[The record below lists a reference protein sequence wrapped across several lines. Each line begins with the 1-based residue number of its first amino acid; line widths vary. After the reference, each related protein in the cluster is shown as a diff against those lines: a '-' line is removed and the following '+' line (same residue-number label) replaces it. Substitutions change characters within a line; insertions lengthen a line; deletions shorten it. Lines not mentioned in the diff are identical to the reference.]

1 MNTQRLIIRTG
12 FLTFRFFY
20 QISFNLSANC
30 YFCRMVRRFILI
42 SFFVGFSSGLSQA
55 QSIVKTSDLFNNQES
70 NSYSGELNITQDPT
84 LDTLISRYIYGNERL
99 NIEHSHYGMQG
110 FRIQIYSSSNR
121 NAREESNKARAEFM
135 IKFPDI
141 VSYPLYAE
149 PGYFKIRVGDFR
161 TKAEATKTYLLV
173 SKEFPHCYL
182 VPDFINFPSQN
193 TK

>member
-1 MNTQRLIIRTG
+1 
-12 FLTFRFFY
+12 
-20 QISFNLSANC
+20 
-30 YFCRMVRRFILI
+30 MVRRLILI
-42 SFFVGFSSGLSQA
+42 SFVFGFLYSFSQA
-55 QSIVKTSDLFNNQES
+55 QSFVKTSDLFSNQDNNP
-70 NSYSGELNITQDPT
+70 NSGELNIKQDPA

-121 NAREESNKARAEFM
+121 SAREESNKARAEFM
-135 IKFPDI
+135 IKFPEI

-149 PGYFKIRVGDFR
+149 PGYFKVRVGDFR

-182 VPDFINFPSQN
+182 VPDFINFPSLN

>member
-1 MNTQRLIIRTG
+1 MIRK
-12 FLTFRFFY
+12 
-20 QISFNLSANC
+20 
-30 YFCRMVRRFILI
+30 FILVTFLFGFAL
-42 SFFVGFSSGLSQA
+42 SFSQA
-55 QSIVKTSDLFNNQES
+55 QSYVKTSELFKKQE
-70 NSYSGELNITQDPT
+70 NYSYSGQLSIIQDPA
-84 LDTLISRYIYGNERL
+84 LDTLISRYIFGNEKL
-99 NIEHSHYGMQG
+99 NMEHSHYGMEG

-173 SKEFPHCYL
+173 SKEFPQSYL
-182 VPDFINFPSQN
+182 VPDFINFPSLN

>member
-1 MNTQRLIIRTG
+1 MIRRL
-12 FLTFRFFY
+12 
-20 QISFNLSANC
+20 
-30 YFCRMVRRFILI
+30 ILI
-42 SFFVGFSSGLSQA
+42 SFVFGFLLSSSQA
-55 QSIVKTSDLFNNQES
+55 QSFVKTSDLFSNQENNP
-70 NSYSGELNITQDPT
+70 NSGKLKITQDPA

-99 NIEHSHYGMQG
+99 NLEHSHYGMQG

-135 IKFPDI
+135 IKFPEI

-149 PGYFKIRVGDFR
+149 PGYFKVRVGDFR
-161 TKAEATKTYLLV
+161 TKDEAAKTYLLV

-182 VPDFINFPSQN
+182 VPDFINFPSLN